1 MKMAAEL
8 REPPPDGENGRTPP
22 DDPGRKPLDL
32 SILDKRRFDFD
43 NPPPRPEPIFKLAGQ
58 TIATAGN
65 LVAVQSQVKSGKS
78 AILGAM
84 IAAAISDDSLADF
97 LGIEA
102 AEANG
107 KAIVHFDTEQSRYD
121 AHELIARALRRAVTK
136 RPPTWLR
143 SYCLTDVDTLT
154 RRRLF
159 AAELERAAQQHAGVY
174 AGLID
179 GVGDFAIDV
188 NDTAESNG
196 LVAELHALAIRF
208 DCPIVCVLHENPG
221 ENSHGKTRGHL
232 GSQLERKAE
241 SNLRLVKDND
251 GVTVIYSE
259 KSRNASISREHGPR
273 FKWNDAEKMHRSC
286 ETMRDT
292 KAESRC
298 TTMRLL
304 IEEIFNCPEATGGLT
319 WAQVHEHIET
329 LEKLKRTG
337 ARRRFDNMISAGLI
351 EKNSAGFYLPPR

>member
-1 MKMAAEL
+1 MKGPNDWSIL
-8 REPPPDGENGRTPP
+8 EPEQ
-22 DDPGRKPLDL
+22 KVEPLDL
-32 SILDKRRFDFD
+32 GILDKRRFDFD
-43 NPPPRPEPIFKLAGQ
+43 NPPRRPEPIFKLAGQ

-65 LVAVQSQVKSGKS
+65 LVVVQSQVKSGKS

-84 IAAAISDDSLADF
+84 IAAAISDDPLADF

-102 AEANG
+102 AESNG

-121 AHELIARALRRAVTK
+121 AHELIARALRRAVTV
-136 RPPTWLR
+136 RPPPWLR

-159 AAELERAAQQHAGVY
+159 AAELERAAQLHGGVY

-241 SNLRLVKDND
+241 SNLRLVKDTN
-251 GVTVIYSE
+251 GVTIIFSE
-259 KSRNASISREHGPR
+259 KSRGASISRERGPR
-273 FKWNDAEKMHRSC
+273 FKWDDSKMMHVSHVPLSEGRNEAKKDVMSSLV
-286 ETMRDT
+286 D
-292 KAESRC
+292 
-298 TTMRLL
+298 
-304 IEEIFNCPEATGGLT
+304 EIFKDVAGYNGGLS
-319 WAQVHEHIET
+319 WEAVHQRIEKIED
-329 LEKLKRTG
+329 LSRGG
-337 ARRRFDNMISAGLI
+337 ARKRFDKLAEASLIHKTSAGLWA
-351 EKNSAGFYLPPR
+351 K